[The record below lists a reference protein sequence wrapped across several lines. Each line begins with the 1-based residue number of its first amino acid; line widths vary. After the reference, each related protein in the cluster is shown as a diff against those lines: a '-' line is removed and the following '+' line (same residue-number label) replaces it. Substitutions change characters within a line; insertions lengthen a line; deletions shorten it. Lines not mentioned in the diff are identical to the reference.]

1 MVVKILI
8 VLSSG
13 YIYITDL
20 PASVCICTLGWS
32 IPD

>member
-1 MVVKILI
+1 MVALLI

-20 PASVCICTLGWS
+20 PASVCICALGWS